1 MKNDDATRNN
11 NTPPVLVAG
20 LWCGV
25 VLLAMIG
32 VVAALGRG
40 VFPADF
46 STRADPF
53 REQLL
58 RALHR
63 EDPFLLQRAEEL
75 NLVDSRFAA
84 HPFVTL
90 LHVLPGGIFLI
101 LAPLQFSS
109 RIRSRHIRFHRW
121 SGRLLVVTAFV
132 TALAGLY
139 FGLRMPY

>member
-1 MKNDDATRNN
+1 MKDDDGTRNKN
-11 NTPPVLVAG
+11 SPSVLVAG

-46 STRADPF
+46 TTRADPL

-58 RALHR
+58 HAFHR
-63 EDPFLLQRAEEL
+63 EDPFPWQRAEVL
-75 NLVDSRFAA
+75 KLVDGRFAA
-84 HPFVTL
+84 HPFLTL
-90 LHVLPGGIFLI
+90 LHVLPGGIFLM

-109 RIRSRHIRFHRW
+109 RIRSR
-121 SGRLLVVTAFV
+121 
-132 TALAGLY
+132 
-139 FGLRMPY
+139 